1 VWEGIALAGLGRCD
15 EADGDTAAAES
26 RYQEALELGRR
37 LGEPAVTATALEGLA
52 RLALAAGDRAAAS
65 ARFVEAAVIRE
76 RFHRPAPPHER
87 DDLKHLATAP

>member
-1 VWEGIALAGLGRCD
+1 MRKGSRWLVWGGATRPTGTPLQPKA
-15 EADGDTAAAES
+15 

-37 LGEPAVTATALEGLA
+37 LGEPAVTASALEGLA
-52 RLALAAGDRAAAS
+52 RLALAAGDRAAAT